1 MENRWRNKI
10 DWFANNSDYVYL
22 DSAAT
27 ALKPRSV
34 LEAIN
39 YYTNHI
45 CTNPHN
51 DDSQF
56 SHRPHIVME
65 ETRTLLSEILNCD
78 SKEIIFTPGGTFSLN
93 MAASSLEDFLSSGDE
108 IILTNAEHA
117 SNILPWMD
125 LAKKKNL
132 KLIFAETDFS
142 NSNIY
147 ENDIINKITHK
158 TKVVAFANGTNLIGH
173 EIDAERLSNLIKS
186 INNNIFII
194 VDAVQYLA
202 HNKMNLKKASIDFL
216 ACSAHKMMGP
226 TGIGALYINKNLIN
240 FIKPKIVG
248 GGMNGEIRR
257 DYYTLMEG
265 NLKFEAGTPNI
276 MGIYGWNAALKL
288 YVNTDFEKER
298 ERIFELKHYL
308 DSKLKS
314 INNLKIYNMGIN
326 SFVTIF
332 SIDNVFSQDLANYL
346 GNNKIIV
353 RSGLSC
359 AKLADEIIN
368 YPHVVRVSMH
378 FYTTKEDID
387 KLIDALKKY
396 KKGDELDGLV

>member
-142 NSNIY
+142 NTNIY

-158 TKVVAFANGTNLIGH
+158 TKVVAFTNGTNLIGH

>member
-1 MENRWRNKI
+1 MENKWRKQI
-10 DWFANNSDYVYL
+10 EWFSNNSDYVYL

-27 ALKPRSV
+27 ALKPKSV
-34 LEAIN
+34 LDAIN
-39 YYTNHI
+39 YYSNHI

-65 ETRTLLSEILNCD
+65 ETRSLLGEILNCD

-93 MAASSLEDFLSSGDE
+93 MVASSLEDFLSDGDE

-132 KLIFAETDFS
+132 KLIYAETNF
-142 NSNIY
+142 NNTNIY

-158 TKVVAFANGTNLIGH
+158 TRVVSFANGTNLIGH
-173 EIDAERLSNLIKS
+173 EIDAEKLSNLIKS
-186 INNNIFII
+186 INDKIFVV

-202 HNKMNLKKASIDFL
+202 HNKMNLRRSSIDFL

-226 TGIGALYINKNLIN
+226 TGIGALYINKNLIKV
-240 FIKPKIVG
+240 IKPKIVG
-248 GGMNGEIRR
+248 GGMNGEIKR

-288 YVNTDFEKER
+288 YVNADFEKER
-298 ERIFELKHYL
+298 ERIFELKRYL
-308 DSKLKS
+308 DSKLTS
-314 INNLKIYNMGIN
+314 INNLKIYNFGID

-378 FYTTKEDID
+378 FYTTREDID
-387 KLIDALKKY
+387 KLVEVLKKY